1 VVIQSNEVRNYDKH
15 FLFLGKYSVAISP
28 RLKASIR
35 RVPILFKPAF
45 TNEPITDPSVTFV
58 KRITLAAA
66 RSTKSIALSGKSD
79 HKYNDQKDL
88 QLRIAPGIISTL

>member
-15 FLFLGKYSVAISP
+15 FLFLENSVAIS
-28 RLKASIR
+28 RAAIR

-58 KRITLAAA
+58 KTFFGC
-66 RSTKSIALSGKSD
+66 SID
-79 HKYNDQKDL
+79 
-88 QLRIAPGIISTL
+88 

>member
-1 VVIQSNEVRNYDKH
+1 VVIQFNEVRNYDKH
-15 FLFLGKYSVAISP
+15 FLFLGKFAISSSP
-28 RLKASIR
+28 R

-58 KRITLAAA
+58 KTNGFAA

-88 QLRIAPGIISTL
+88 QQGIAPGIISTL